1 MTSQVKKVPEL
12 DTMKFYGILFV
23 VLGHVAMM
31 YTRSSIMPHFTDL
44 SPFMIGIKNVIYA
57 FHMPMFIFISGCIF
71 AFQLEILHRNITY
84 KSLLKSKIR
93 RLLVPFFT
101 IGFFWV
107 LPVMALLGL
116 RDPIHYAI
124 DGFVLAIDPRHLW
137 YVLMLFWSFLIF
149 FILRAFCLRCGISQL
164 WIGTFAIILYVAY
177 QYPNMRMP
185 YFQIGSVMNYFI
197 WFVLGY
203 FFMLYKA
210 KAWHVSFGAFF
221 LSLWAII
228 GDIFLFDHLLPS
240 SLVKVAFAIDGIT
253 IMYFISKNL
262 SERITRTNLYSEI
275 VKNSFGIY
283 LFHPM
288 IIYIIYYSIGSL
300 SVWPI
305 NPIITS
311 LLVFCVSVLMSVLL
325 TILVR
330 RIHLSLI
337 IGE

>member
-1 MTSQVKKVPEL
+1 
-12 DTMKFYGILFV
+12 
-23 VLGHVAMM
+23 
-31 YTRSSIMPHFTDL
+31 
-44 SPFMIGIKNVIYA
+44 
-57 FHMPMFIFISGCIF
+57 
-71 AFQLEILHRNITY
+71 
-84 KSLLKSKIR
+84 
-93 RLLVPFFT
+93 
-101 IGFFWV
+101 
-107 LPVMALLGL
+107 
-116 RDPIHYAI
+116 
-124 DGFVLAIDPRHLW
+124 
-137 YVLMLFWSFLIF
+137 
-149 FILRAFCLRCGISQL
+149 
-164 WIGTFAIILYVAY
+164 
-177 QYPNMRMP
+177 
-185 YFQIGSVMNYFI
+185 
-197 WFVLGY
+197 
-203 FFMLYKA
+203 MLYKA
-210 KAWHVSFGAFF
+210 KAWYVSFGAFF

-228 GDIFLFDHLLPS
+228 GDIFLSASIVIFPFT
-240 SLVKVAFAIDGIT
+240 AFAIDGIT